1 VGHCSPYQQALL
13 HIDVLRAPW
22 QQNMSATTA
31 STLPLDVE
39 KTLKWR
45 GAKII
50 FQQDSLPTY
59 TLATLVEESLTQGS
73 DETPPV

>member
-1 VGHCSPYQQALL
+1 
-13 HIDVLRAPW
+13 
-22 QQNMSATTA
+22 MSATTA

-50 FQQDSLPTY
+50 FQQDSLPSY

-73 DETPPV
+73 DVTPPV